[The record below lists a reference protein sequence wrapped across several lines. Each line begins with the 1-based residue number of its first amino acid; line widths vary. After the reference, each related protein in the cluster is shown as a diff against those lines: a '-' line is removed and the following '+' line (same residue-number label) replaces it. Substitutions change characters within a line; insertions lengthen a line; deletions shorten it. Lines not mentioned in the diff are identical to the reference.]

1 MAENE
6 VLDVGNRRHY
16 RHWRAALADPK
27 LSATEVAECLSQ
39 DLILRLRSALRGQPL
54 YLILKACGQDRET
67 LQAAIASCKDRTLA
81 KFVENA
87 YAITKSNDVYVIAKK
102 NADLIVDGV
111 VDRSSLYAGRHGHHA
126 NSVSHE
132 LLERES
138 SARLEVCKP
147 EIVSLLLA
155 SLNGRPIARARIA
168 TKQRH
173 TGKSLV
179 ETSLRQAP

>member
-27 LSATEVAECLSQ
+27 LTATEIGECLSQ
-39 DLILRLRSALRGQPL
+39 DLMLRLRSALRGPPL

-67 LQAAIASCKDRTLA
+67 LQAAITSYKDRTLA

-87 YAITKSNDVYVIAKK
+87 CAITKSNDVYVIAKK
-102 NADLIVDGV
+102 IADLIVDGV
-111 VDRSSLYAGRHGHHA
+111 VDRSSLYAGRYEHHA

-132 LLERES
+132 ALERES
-138 SARLEVCKP
+138 SARLEACKP
-147 EIVSLLLA
+147 EIVGLIVA
-155 SLNGRPIARARIA
+155 SLNARPIARARIA
-168 TKQRH
+168 TKRH
-173 TGKSLV
+173 TGKSMV
-179 ETSLRQAP
+179 ETSLRQAQ

>member
-16 RHWRAALADPK
+16 RRWRAALADTK

-39 DLILRLRSALRGQPL
+39 VLILRLRSALRGPPL
-54 YLILKACGQDRET
+54 LLILKACDQDRET

-87 YAITKSNDVYVIAKK
+87 YAITKSNDVYAIAKK
-102 NADLIVDGV
+102 IADLIVDGV
-111 VDRSSLYAGRHGHHA
+111 IDRSSLYAGRHDHHA

-132 LLERES
+132 ALERES
-138 SARLEVCKP
+138 SARLEACKP

-155 SLNGRPIARARIA
+155 SLNGRPIKRAR
-168 TKQRH
+168 TTPKVRH
-173 TGKSLV
+173 TAKSMV
-179 ETSLRQAP
+179 ETSLRQAQ